1 MTTQWHEFKDPSDL
15 VGAAATIRRNYP
27 HAVLEVS
34 RVDAGGTHP
43 ARTLLNTIAGD
54 SGPALGDY
62 PHYSSLRATI
72 RRVGT
77 PQRRGVSPIDE
88 GAERW
93 VDGLLTGWRI
103 AAEGS

>member
-1 MTTQWHEFKDPSDL
+1 MTTPWHTFDSEDDMR
-15 VGAAATIRRNYP
+15 GACETVRRNYP
-27 HAVLEVS
+27 HASFELQDCDGIPLEFNPATLEEADWGWHA
-34 RVDAGGTHP
+34 RV
-43 ARTLLNTIAGD
+43 RV
-54 SGPALGDY
+54 
-62 PHYSSLRATI
+62 TI

-77 PQRRGVSPIDE
+77 PQRRGRSPIDE